1 MDNKIK
7 QFLPPLATGHGI
19 FICGAI
25 AAGLYGGALLFQ
37 YVGGL
42 APCSLCL
49 WQRWPHI
56 IIILLAVF
64 APLLRMPRLVLTGI
78 AITAAVSVV
87 LAAYHAGVEWG
98 FWAGPGGCTANL
110 DANLGTG
117 GDLASLTDSL
127 LATPIV
133 RCDEVAWSFLGLSMA
148 GWNSLFSLDI
158 CLIALI
164 SLTQGKKVAS

>member
-1 MDNKIK
+1 
-7 QFLPPLATGHGI
+7 
-19 FICGAI
+19 
-25 AAGLYGGALLFQ
+25 
-37 YVGGL
+37 
-42 APCSLCL
+42 L

-56 IIILLAVF
+56 IIFLLAVC

-78 AITAAVSVV
+78 AITAAVSVF
-87 LAAYHAGVEWG
+87 LAAYHAGAEWR
-98 FWAGPGGCTANL
+98 FWAAPGGCTANL
-110 DANLGTG
+110 GIG

-127 LATPIV
+127 LATPVV

-164 SLTQGKKVAS
+164 SLAQGKKGAS

>member
-7 QFLPPLATGHGI
+7 QFLPPLATGHSI
-19 FICGAI
+19 FICGTVASC
-25 AAGLYGGALLFQ
+25 LYGGALLFQ

-56 IIILLAVF
+56 IIILLAVC

-98 FWAGPGGCTANL
+98 FWAGPSGCTANL
-110 DANLGTG
+110 DTG
-117 GDLASLTDSL
+117 DDLTSLTDSL
-127 LATPIV
+127 LATPVV
-133 RCDEVAWSFLGLSMA
+133 RCDEMAWSFLGLSMA

-158 CLIALI
+158 CVIALI
-164 SLTQGKKVAS
+164 SLARSNKVA

>member
-19 FICGAI
+19 FICGTI
-25 AAGLYGGALLFQ
+25 ATCLYGGALLFQ

-49 WQRWPHI
+49 WQRWPHL
-56 IIILLAVF
+56 IIILLAMC

-78 AITAAVSVV
+78 AITAAVSVF
-87 LAAYHAGVEWG
+87 LAAYHAGVEWR

-110 DANLGTG
+110 GIG

-127 LATPIV
+127 LATPVV

-164 SLTQGKKVAS
+164 SLAQGKKGAS

>member
-1 MDNKIK
+1 
-7 QFLPPLATGHGI
+7 
-19 FICGAI
+19 
-25 AAGLYGGALLFQ
+25 
-37 YVGGL
+37 
-42 APCSLCL
+42 L

-56 IIILLAVF
+56 IIILLAVC

-110 DANLGTG
+110 DTG

>member
-19 FICGAI
+19 FICGTI
-25 AAGLYGGALLFQ
+25 AACLYGGALLFQ

-49 WQRWPHI
+49 WQRWPHL
-56 IIILLAVF
+56 IIILLAMC
-64 APLLRMPRLVLTGI
+64 APLLRMPRFVLTGI
-78 AITAAVSVV
+78 AITATVSVF
-87 LAAYHAGVEWG
+87 LAAYHAGVEWR

-110 DANLGTG
+110 GIG

-127 LATPIV
+127 LATPVV
-133 RCDEVAWSFLGLSMA
+133 RCDEMAWSFLGLSMA

-164 SLTQGKKVAS
+164 SLAQGKKGAS

>member
-7 QFLPPLATGHGI
+7 QFLPPLSNGHGI
-19 FICGAI
+19 FICSTI

-37 YVGGL
+37 YIGGL

-56 IIILLAVF
+56 IIILLALF

-78 AITAAVSVV
+78 AITAAVSFV

-98 FWAGPGGCTANL
+98 FWAGPGGCTASVDTGVDL
-110 DANLGTG
+110 D
-117 GDLASLTDSL
+117 SLTDSL
-127 LATPIV
+127 LATPVV

-164 SLTQGKKVAS
+164 SLTYGKKVAS

>member
-7 QFLPPLATGHGI
+7 QFLPPLATEHGI
-19 FICGAI
+19 FICGTI

-56 IIILLAVF
+56 IIILLAVC

-87 LAAYHAGVEWG
+87 LAAYHAGVEWR

-110 DANLGTG
+110 DTG

-158 CLIALI
+158 WLIALI
-164 SLTQGKKVAS
+164 SLTQGKKVTP

>member
-19 FICGAI
+19 LICSAI

-87 LAAYHAGVEWG
+87 LAAYHAGVEWR
-98 FWAGPGGCTANL
+98 FWAGPSGCTANL
-110 DANLGTG
+110 DTG

-158 CLIALI
+158 WLIALI
-164 SLTQGKKVAS
+164 SLTQGKKVTS

>member
-7 QFLPPLATGHGI
+7 QFLLPLATGHGI

-25 AAGLYGGALLFQ
+25 AAGLYGGALMFQ

-56 IIILLAVF
+56 IIILLAVC

-87 LAAYHAGVEWG
+87 LAAYHAGVEWR

-110 DANLGTG
+110 DTG

-158 CLIALI
+158 WLIALI
-164 SLTQGKKVAS
+164 SLTQGKKVTP

>member
-7 QFLPPLATGHGI
+7 QLLPPIASGHGI
-19 FICGAI
+19 FICGTI
-25 AAGLYGGALLFQ
+25 AACLYGGALLFQ

-42 APCSLCL
+42 VPCSLCL

-56 IIILLAVF
+56 IIVLLAVC

-78 AITAAVSVV
+78 AKIAAVSVV
-87 LAAYHAGVEWG
+87 LATYHAGVEWG
-98 FWAGPGGCTANL
+98 VWTGPGGCTVNL
-110 DANLGTG
+110 DTG

-127 LATPIV
+127 LATPVV

>member
-19 FICGAI
+19 FICGTI

-56 IIILLAVF
+56 IIILLAVC

-87 LAAYHAGVEWG
+87 LAAYHAGVEWR

-110 DANLGTG
+110 DTG

-158 CLIALI
+158 WLIALI
-164 SLTQGKKVAS
+164 SLTQGKKVTS

>member
-19 FICGAI
+19 FICGTI
-25 AAGLYGGALLFQ
+25 AAGLYVGALLFQ
-37 YVGGL
+37 YIGGL

-78 AITAAVSVV
+78 ATTGAVSVV

-98 FWAGPGGCTANL
+98 FWAGPGGCTAIV
-110 DANLGTG
+110 DTGAN
-117 GDLASLTDSL
+117 LASLTDSL
-127 LATPIV
+127 LAIPVV

-164 SLTQGKKVAS
+164 SLTQGKKVV

>member
-7 QFLPPLATGHGI
+7 QFLPSLATGQGI
-19 FICGAI
+19 IICGTI

-37 YVGGL
+37 YVGDL

-56 IIILLAVF
+56 IIILMAVL
-64 APLLRMPRLVLTGI
+64 APLLCMPRLVLTGI

-98 FWAGPGGCTANL
+98 FWAGPGGCTTNL
-110 DANLGTG
+110 DIG
-117 GDLASLTDSL
+117 GDLASLTDRL
-127 LATPIV
+127 LATPVV

-164 SLTQGKKVAS
+164 SLIQAKKVAS

>member
-7 QFLPPLATGHGI
+7 QFLPPLATEHGI
-19 FICGAI
+19 FICGTI

-56 IIILLAVF
+56 IIILLAVC

-87 LAAYHAGVEWG
+87 LAAYHAGVEWR

-110 DANLGTG
+110 DTG

-148 GWNSLFSLDI
+148 GWNSLVSLDI
-158 CLIALI
+158 WLIALI
-164 SLTQGKKVAS
+164 SLIQGKKVTP

>member
-1 MDNKIK
+1 
-7 QFLPPLATGHGI
+7 
-19 FICGAI
+19 
-25 AAGLYGGALLFQ
+25 
-37 YVGGL
+37 
-42 APCSLCL
+42 L

-98 FWAGPGGCTANL
+98 FWTGPGGCTTSL
-110 DANLGTG
+110 DNG

-127 LATPIV
+127 LATPVV
-133 RCDEVAWSFLGLSMA
+133 RCDELAWSFLGLSMA

-164 SLTQGKKVAS
+164 SLAQGKKVAS

>member
-1 MDNKIK
+1 
-7 QFLPPLATGHGI
+7 
-19 FICGAI
+19 
-25 AAGLYGGALLFQ
+25 
-37 YVGGL
+37 
-42 APCSLCL
+42 
-49 WQRWPHI
+49 
-56 IIILLAVF
+56 
-64 APLLRMPRLVLTGI
+64 MPRLVLTGI
-78 AITAAVSVV
+78 AITAAISVV

-110 DANLGTG
+110 DTG

>member
-7 QFLPPLATGHGI
+7 QFLPPLATEHGI
-19 FICGAI
+19 FICGTI

-56 IIILLAVF
+56 IIIMLAVC

-87 LAAYHAGVEWG
+87 LAAYHAGVEWR
-98 FWAGPGGCTANL
+98 FWVGPGGCTANL
-110 DANLGTG
+110 ETG

-158 CLIALI
+158 WLIALI
-164 SLTQGKKVAS
+164 SLTQGKRVRS

>member
-19 FICGAI
+19 FICGTI
-25 AAGLYGGALLFQ
+25 AASLYGGALLFQ

-42 APCSLCL
+42 APRSLRV
-49 WQRWPHI
+49 WERWPHI

-64 APLLRMPRLVLTGI
+64 APPLRMPRVVLPVI

-87 LAAYHAGVEWG
+87 LATYHAGVEWG

-110 DANLGTG
+110 ATG
-117 GDLASLTDSL
+117 GDLTSLTDSL

>member
-7 QFLPPLATGHGI
+7 QFLPPLASRQGI
-19 FICGAI
+19 FICGTI
-25 AAGLYGGALLFQ
+25 AASLYGGALLFQ
-37 YVGGL
+37 YVGGM

-98 FWAGPGGCTANL
+98 FWTGPGGCMTSL
-110 DANLGTG
+110 DDG

-127 LATPIV
+127 LATPVV
-133 RCDEVAWSFLGLSMA
+133 RCDELAWSFLGLSMA

-164 SLTQGKKVAS
+164 SLAQGKKVAS

>member
-7 QFLPPLATGHGI
+7 QFLLPLATGHGI

-25 AAGLYGGALLFQ
+25 AAGLYGGALMFQ

-78 AITAAVSVV
+78 AITAAFSVV
-87 LAAYHAGVEWG
+87 LSAYHAGVEWG
-98 FWAGPGGCTANL
+98 FWAGPGGCTI
-110 DANLGTG
+110 NLGIG

-127 LATPIV
+127 LATPVV

-158 CLIALI
+158 FLIALI
-164 SLTQGKKVAS
+164 SSTEEKKVAS

>member
-56 IIILLAVF
+56 IIILLAVC

-78 AITAAVSVV
+78 AITAAVSLV
-87 LAAYHAGVEWG
+87 LAAYHAGVEW
-98 FWAGPGGCTANL
+98 
-110 DANLGTG
+110 
-117 GDLASLTDSL
+117 
-127 LATPIV
+127 
-133 RCDEVAWSFLGLSMA
+133 
-148 GWNSLFSLDI
+148 
-158 CLIALI
+158 
-164 SLTQGKKVAS
+164 

>member
-1 MDNKIK
+1 
-7 QFLPPLATGHGI
+7 
-19 FICGAI
+19 
-25 AAGLYGGALLFQ
+25 LFQ

-56 IIILLAVF
+56 IIILLAVC

-87 LAAYHAGVEWG
+87 LAGYHAGVEWR

-110 DANLGTG
+110 DANLDTG

-127 LATPIV
+127 LATPIA

>member
-19 FICGAI
+19 FICGTI
-25 AAGLYGGALLFQ
+25 AAGLYVGALLFQ
-37 YVGGL
+37 YIGGL

-78 AITAAVSVV
+78 ATTAAVSVV

-98 FWAGPGGCTANL
+98 FWVGPGGCTA
-110 DANLGTG
+110 DVDTG

-127 LATPIV
+127 LATPVV

-158 CLIALI
+158 FLIALI
-164 SLTQGKKVAS
+164 SSTEEKKVAS

>member
-1 MDNKIK
+1 
-7 QFLPPLATGHGI
+7 
-19 FICGAI
+19 
-25 AAGLYGGALLFQ
+25 
-37 YVGGL
+37 
-42 APCSLCL
+42 
-49 WQRWPHI
+49 
-56 IIILLAVF
+56 
-64 APLLRMPRLVLTGI
+64 MPRLVLTGI

-87 LAAYHAGVEWG
+87 LAAYHAGVEWR

-110 DANLGTG
+110 DTG

-158 CLIALI
+158 WLIALI
-164 SLTQGKKVAS
+164 SLTQGKKGAS

>member
-56 IIILLAVF
+56 IIILLAVC
-64 APLLRMPRLVLTGI
+64 APLLRMSRLVLTGI

-87 LAAYHAGVEWG
+87 LATYHAGVEWG

-110 DANLGTG
+110 ATG
-117 GDLASLTDSL
+117 GDLTSLTDSL

-133 RCDEVAWSFLGLSMA
+133 RCDEAAWSFLGLSMA

-158 CLIALI
+158 CLVALI
-164 SLTQGKKVAS
+164 SLTQVKKVAS

>member
-7 QFLPPLATGHGI
+7 RFLPPLTTGHGF
-19 FICGAI
+19 FICGTI
-25 AAGLYGGALLFQ
+25 AACLYGGALLFQ

-49 WQRWPHI
+49 WQRWPHL
-56 IIILLAVF
+56 IIILLAVC

-78 AITAAVSVV
+78 AITAAFSVF
-87 LAAYHAGVEWG
+87 LAAYHAGVEWR
-98 FWAGPGGCTANL
+98 FWAGPDGCTANF
-110 DANLGTG
+110 DID

-127 LATPIV
+127 LATPVV

-164 SLTQGKKVAS
+164 SLAKGKKGAS

>member
-7 QFLPPLATGHGI
+7 QFLPPLATEHGI
-19 FICGAI
+19 FICGTI

-56 IIILLAVF
+56 IIILLAVC

-110 DANLGTG
+110 DTG

-158 CLIALI
+158 WLIALI
-164 SLTQGKKVAS
+164 SLTQGKKVTS